1 MQGGRPLTQ
10 DTTPHNEDFENIIK
24 HGYTP
29 EQARSIFEAHG
40 MKKSEVDELIDKII
54 DTRAAVKKT
63 VKKFLGKIQRT
74 YGELEIPKLITK
86 GIKHAN
92 KVGLSD
98 AQRHLFLRY
107 IKEGDRFG
115 SYMPEKK
122 STLMARFLGNDRTLS
137 PSVSIEPAEHSKLNE
152 LSMLYDA
159 TKHIHNDIKHTIN
172 MYHDCAFQAVNGQY
186 DKKRHNVNIAIHPI
200 IAALFLPKIQY
211 IEDRMLITNIA
222 RIVLSRSGA
231 YLKNGAQFVNSGTT
245 LHELT
250 CDFDLAND
258 IAYDP
263 NASEQFMNSTPL
275 DNLIKR
281 YRAQSELYQCVLNL
295 RQGRYFGTEYGKD
308 NGISGFLRI
317 INTYE
322 WTFFDSPD
330 LYHVQDEGTIL
341 RKLLAVFSCRPTF
354 IQLRSVGTSLT
365 AAPLFDLSKTVFMNV
380 PIINLRLPANVLGNN
395 SQTQHNPMINLQSAL
410 SQTDVMIEHRTIV
423 PKHKDVVFS
432 NKIAFF
438 YVNRRTPTINIGPK
452 YNNPM
457 ILTFMNSPLPFNINS
472 SSINLTPIGASP
484 TMPINNKQFN
494 LRSVVVVD
502 PPPATNTP
510 PDMSMSSICG
520 AVILYDDN
528 SSRFQTQ
535 RLPTTFNK
543 HWYYNPYKCGFEW
556 VDQVSGVTH
565 NFEPIR
571 DIVDP
576 APEEMSPAYLKM
588 YCGTIYVYTE

>member
-1 MQGGRPLTQ
+1 MQGGRPLTP
-10 DTTPHNEDFENIIK
+10 DTTPQNEDFENIIK

-74 YGELEIPKLITK
+74 YGDLEIPKLITK

-122 STLMARFLGNDRTLS
+122 STTMARFLGNDRTLT
-137 PSVSIEPAEHSKLNE
+137 PNVSIEPIEHSKLNE

-159 TKHIHNDIKHTIN
+159 TKHIHNDVKHSIN
-172 MYHDCAFQAVNGQY
+172 MYFDCAYAAISGLY

-200 IAALFLPKIQY
+200 IAALFLPKINY
-211 IEDRMLITNIA
+211 IEDRMLVTNIA

-231 YLKNGAQFVNSGTT
+231 YLKDGAQFVNSGTT

-263 NASEQFMNSTPL
+263 NAGDQFMNSTPL

-281 YRAQSELYQCVLNL
+281 YRAQTELYQCVLNL
-295 RQGRYFGTEYGKD
+295 RQGRYYGTEYGKD
-308 NGISGFLRI
+308 SGISGFLRI

-341 RKLLAVFSCRPTF
+341 RKLLAIYSCRPTF
-354 IQLRSVGTSLT
+354 IQLRSVVNSLT

-380 PIINLRLPANVLGNN
+380 PIINLRLPSNIVGANTQVNPPITL
-395 SQTQHNPMINLQSAL
+395 SQAL
-410 SQTDVMIEHRTIV
+410 SQTDTMIEHRQIV

-432 NKIAFF
+432 NKVAFF
-438 YVNRRTPTINIGPK
+438 YVNRRTPTINIGPR

-457 ILTFMNSPLPFNINS
+457 ILTFMNSPLPFNLNS
-472 SSINLTPIGASP
+472 GSINKTAVHSP
-484 TMPINNKQFN
+484 ATMPINNKQFN
-494 LRSVVVVD
+494 LRSVVTVNE
-502 PPPATNTP
+502 PTQASNQ
-510 PDMSMSSICG
+510 DMSMSSTCG
-520 AVILYDDN
+520 VFINYDDN
-528 SSRFQTQ
+528 ASLFQTQ
-535 RLPTTFNK
+535 RPPITYNKTLFYEPYRCATSWIDQTSQLPATYDPVEIDVQPG
-543 HWYYNPYKCGFEW
+543 HPMNPIQTKLE
-556 VDQVSGVTH
+556 
-565 NFEPIR
+565 
-571 DIVDP
+571 
-576 APEEMSPAYLKM
+576 L
-588 YCGTIYVYTE
+588 GTIYVYTE